1 MATKT
6 VIVDDLDGS
15 EATRTVEFGFNGT
28 SYEIDLSDAN
38 ATKLEKA
45 LATFVEHA
53 RKAASGTKRRSAG
66 GVPRSGSTPAQRE
79 ENNAIRAWWRGQG
92 NNIADKGRINDE
104 IREAYRAAQAGGGST
119 DVNRAPATKATGEVG
134 SKPVAVAKPVSN
146 KPKDASTA

>member
-15 EATRTVEFGFNGT
+15 EATRTVEFGFNGV
-28 SYEIDLSDAN
+28 SYEIDLSEKN
-38 ATKLEKA
+38 ATTLEKA

-53 RKAASGTKRRSAG
+53 RKVTAATKRRAASGVA
-66 GVPRSGSTPAQRE
+66 RSGSTPAQRE

-92 NNIADKGRINDE
+92 NDIADKGRINDE

-119 DVNRAPATKATGEVG
+119 DVNRAPVTASSDKAD
-134 SKPVAVAKPVSN
+134 SKITTTVKPAGAKP
-146 KPKDASTA
+146 KAASTA